1 MVKPPQTQTM
11 VTVFAYNREKPA
23 QALCVV
29 RQAPVPE
36 LLPGHVLVETL
47 WRPVNPSDI
56 MWCVLLFFPSLS
68 CVCFV
73 CDSTQI
79 MSCRPLSPGAYEPR
93 CLQPAGH
100 VRRLQAS
107 QAPGSARPGG

>member
-36 LLPGHVLVETL
+36 LLPGHVLVHVL
-47 WRPVNPSDI
+47 WRPVNPSDV
-56 MWCVLLFFPSLS
+56 MS
-68 CVCFV
+68 CVARF
-73 CDSTQI
+73 SALAWF
-79 MSCRPLSPGAYEPR
+79 SCRLRQAISCSP
-93 CLQPAGH
+93 
-100 VRRLQAS
+100 
-107 QAPGSARPGG
+107 

>member
-36 LLPGHVLVETL
+36 LLPGHVLVHVL
-47 WRPVNPSDI
+47 WRPINPSDI
-56 MWCVLLFFPSLS
+56 MWCATAQHRSS
-68 CVCFV
+68 SA
-73 CDSTQI
+73 DSTQI
-79 MSCRPLSPGAYEPR
+79 MSCHPSCP
-93 CLQPAGH
+93 
-100 VRRLQAS
+100 
-107 QAPGSARPGG
+107 